1 MKKEILDCACYS
13 IEHAYII
20 TFDKDFDNENMVYIN
35 PHLTDGGFWHRLKY
49 AFKYLFGWKSR
60 YGCFDEII
68 INKTNYQPLKHI
80 INYIEQDP
88 KLLN

>member
-1 MKKEILDCACYS
+1 MKKEVLDCACHS
-13 IEHAYII
+13 IDHAYII
-20 TFDKDFDNENMVYIN
+20 TFDKDFGNENIVYIE

-49 AFKYLFGWKSR
+49 AIKYLFGWKSR

-68 INKTNYQPLKHI
+68 ITKSNYQPLKDI
-80 INYIEQDP
+80 INHIEQEP